1 LKCPLH
7 LSFIHNS
14 TSLMAI
20 VWALEVHGIFRFNEL
35 GYLLVMN
42 QLDVSSVVFLY
53 RSVSGLEIL
62 TV

>member
-1 LKCPLH
+1 
-7 LSFIHNS
+7 
-14 TSLMAI
+14 MAL
-20 VWALEVHGIFRFNEL
+20 VWALELHGIFRFNEL